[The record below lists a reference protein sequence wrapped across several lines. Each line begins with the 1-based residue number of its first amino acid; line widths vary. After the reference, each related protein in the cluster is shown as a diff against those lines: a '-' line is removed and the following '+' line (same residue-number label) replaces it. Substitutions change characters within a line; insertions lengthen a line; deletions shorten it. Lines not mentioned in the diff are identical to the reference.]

1 MEKRAE
7 MVKEKGV
14 SGVGEA
20 KKERFRTACE
30 EIIEGAREENG
41 IGTLSEKTLHAVLK
55 RYFELDGGIC
65 EIKFG
70 RYFADVVLG
79 ELGIFEIQTRD
90 FYVLRNKLE
99 AFLKIA
105 DVTVVYPIPY
115 RKWLCWIDGET
126 GETTPKR
133 KSPKIGSVYDAF
145 PELYK
150 IKMQLDNSKLHL
162 CLVLLEFTE
171 YRFLNGWSKDKKKG
185 SSRCERIPNELVE
198 EFHIKD
204 SGDYKKLIPEG
215 LPVQFTAKD
224 YAKAVKRN
232 HRLAGTALNVLCHV
246 GAVKHVGKQGNLYLY
261 EVM

>member
-1 MEKRAE
+1 MGEKN
-7 MVKEKGV
+7 GF

-20 KKERFRTACE
+20 EKERFKAACG

-70 RYFADVVLG
+70 RYVADVVLG
-79 ELGIFEIQTRD
+79 ERGIYEIQTRA
-90 FYVLRNKLE
+90 FNVLRNKLD

-115 RKWLCWIDGET
+115 LKWLCWVDEAT
-126 GETTPKR
+126 GETSPKR

-150 IKMQLDNSKLHL
+150 IKMQLDNPKLHL
-162 CLVLLEFTE
+162 CLMLLDFTE

-185 SSRCERIPNELVE
+185 SSRCERIPSDLVE
-198 EFHIKD
+198 EFYIREI
-204 SGDYKKLIPEG
+204 GDYRKLIPEG
-215 LPVQFTAKD
+215 LPAQFTAKD

-232 HRLAGTALNVLCHV
+232 HRLAGTALNVLTHV
-246 GAVKHVGKQGNLYLY
+246 GAIKHVGKQGGLYLY
-261 EVM
+261 EIG